1 MNVDINTL
9 TLGEVAAVES
19 LSGLAIDQ
27 LGEAG
32 VPKGRLYAAIIFVLN
47 KRANP
52 DYTFDDAMNLD
63 MAALTDMFQ
72 TDDEDDPKDNS

>member
-9 TLGEVAAVES
+9 TLGEVALVEQ

-32 VPKGRLYAAIIFVLN
+32 VPKGKLYAAIIFAFD
-47 KRANP
+47 KRHNP
-52 DYTFDDAMNLD
+52 DAKFEEALNTPMADLAAYFSDDA
-63 MAALTDMFQ
+63 
-72 TDDEDDPKDNS
+72 EDPKEAK